1 MMCIRYVAL
10 LLFACLPLA
19 TSGQTRQAAEPVSST
34 SRPEAN
40 PAGQTTIVQY
50 DMDVTVHPDRHAI
63 EGRQRLTYANTSPDT
78 LSRVFYHLYF
88 NAFQP
93 HSMMAERN
101 RELPDPDPRTA
112 PRIFDLGPDEI
123 GYHRIESLTQDG
135 EPVSHH
141 AFDTVLE
148 VTLARPLP
156 PGGQAV
162 FDMTFVSQIPLQT
175 RRSGRDSREGIDY
188 SMTQWYPK
196 LAQYDARGWHADPYV
211 GREFY
216 APFGTF
222 DVRITLPSE
231 YIVGAT
237 GTLRNPEE
245 VGHGYASDSLNTDAP
260 AAQSD
265 SLTWRFYA
273 ENVHDFAWSADPDYI
288 HDVLETEAGYAI
300 HLLYQPDVAEVWRT
314 LHEAAPKIMAFFEAR
329 YGPYLYPQMTIAQ
342 GGDGGMEYPMIT
354 LVTGRRPP
362 PSLHGVTAHEVAHM
376 WFYGMIGSNEADYAW
391 MDEGFTSYA
400 TREAL
405 AHLRGQPRPSHAG
418 ALVGIL
424 NMKRLG
430 LFEPLNT
437 PSDWF
442 DTNAAYGVASYSG
455 GEMMLDMLGYVIS
468 DSLRD
473 RFLLEYHRQYAF
485 RHAGPHDVERVA
497 EQVSGI
503 HLDWYFQQFGD
514 ANRELDYAIRRFR
527 SNPHGTEWR
536 ATMTLK
542 RHGRAVMPIDLQ
554 ITLADGSVQW
564 VHIPLGVMRGHKPV
578 PEDWIVAEPWPWTS
592 PEYALDVMLPV
603 RPRRAEIDPYL
614 RTPESNRL
622 DNTTGRTREYSFLQ
636 PPAPNIRR
644 FDVGWR
650 PLVQYAQHWGPGIG
664 VQFRG
669 AYALTGETQKKAV
682 TIWPQV
688 LFSSGEKPDV
698 ARRLAQDE
706 SPEFHALNGVDYNFS
721 RSEEYLKG
729 YLINLSGWAEKQLGI
744 YRTGLEVSFSDP
756 DDLLR
761 KRSRRYATGAR
772 MHFQSNDRANVWN
785 TSGAWMQDVV
795 SVYGRMRGTSDW
807 YRYVFFAEFGRWFA
821 EADEWFPGFTER
833 GEWSPR
839 FAEADEESERWYSAN
854 RVSMDL
860 SLGAPVGPFTGS
872 VRLFAGAGSNDLSPD
887 KLFRFGGVSIEEQ
900 WSDAAYRNVEALFE
914 EPLADANWVAFGAPG
929 PVAYM
934 RQEKP
939 YASHRHADDHDGH
952 ETSRAAEEPFFLGV
966 TEMVA
971 FSARLLTPRLQGPP
985 LLRPLRLELF
995 MGTGYVG
1002 DLSKKERDERR
1013 KRTLMDAGLGVR
1025 YDLNR
1030 LRGFDRWIKQSD
1042 VLSDLVLVARFPLW
1056 ANDYEYA
1063 DSDKAFAFRWVFG
1076 VQLDRLPWD

>member
-1 MMCIRYVAL
+1 MILSRYVIPLAL
-10 LLFACLPLA
+10 ACLWQGLPLA
-19 TSGQTRQAAEPVSST
+19 AQGQARQALEPASTASTSGPQQADRAPV
-34 SRPEAN
+34 
-40 PAGQTTIVQY
+40 VQY
-50 DMDVTVHPDRHAI
+50 EMDVTVHPDRHAM
-63 EGRQRLTYANTSPDT
+63 EGRQRLTYANASPDT
-78 LSRVFYHLYF
+78 LTRVFYHLYF

-101 RELPDPDPRTA
+101 RELPDPDPRTT
-112 PRIFDLGPDEI
+112 PRIFELGPDEI

-141 AFDTVLE
+141 TFDTVLE
-148 VTLARPLP
+148 VELARPLP

-162 FDMTFVSQIPLQT
+162 FDMAFVSQIPLQT

-196 LAQYDARGWHADPYV
+196 LAQYDTRGWHADPYV

-222 DVRITLPSE
+222 DVRITLPAK
-231 YIVGAT
+231 YVVGAT
-237 GTLRNPEE
+237 GVLLNPDE
-245 VGHGYASDSLNTDAP
+245 VGHGYASDSLYTAT
-260 AAQSD
+260 SD
-265 SLTWRFYA
+265 SLTWRFHA
-273 ENVHDFAWSADPDYI
+273 ENVHDFAWSADPDYL

-300 HLLYQPDVAEVWRT
+300 HLLYQPDVAATWRT
-314 LHEAAPKIMAFFEAR
+314 LHEAAPKMMAFFEER

-354 LVTGRRPP
+354 LVTGKRSP

-376 WFYGMIGSNEADYAW
+376 WFYGMIGSNEADHAW

-405 AHLRGQPRPSHAG
+405 AHIREQPRPSHAS
-418 ALVGIL
+418 AMYGIL

-442 DTNAAYGVASYSG
+442 DTNVAYGVASYSG

-514 ANRELDYAIRRFR
+514 ANWNLDYAIRRFR
-527 SNPHGTEWR
+527 SNPHGQEWKG
-536 ATMTLK
+536 TVTLK
-542 RHGRAVMPIDLQ
+542 RLGRAVMPIDLQ

-578 PEDWIVAEPWPWTS
+578 PEDWIVAEPWAWTS
-592 PEYALDVMLPV
+592 PEYTLDIMLPLQ
-603 RPRRAEIDPYL
+603 PRRAEIDPYL

-622 DNTTGRTREYSFLQ
+622 DNVTGRNRSKYTFLQ
-636 PPAPNIRR
+636 PPAPNLRR
-644 FDVGWR
+644 FDTGWR
-650 PLVQYAQHWGPGIG
+650 PLVTYAEHWGPGVG
-664 VQFRG
+664 VQSRG
-669 AYALTGETQKKAV
+669 AYTLTGETRKRMV

-688 LFSSGEKPDV
+688 LFSGGEDPDV
-698 ARRLAQDE
+698 TPLLGHVE
-706 SPEFHALNGVDYNFS
+706 SPEFYALNGIDYDVA
-721 RSEEYLKG
+721 RSENYLKG
-729 YLINLSGWAEKQLGI
+729 YLINISYWSRKQLGI
-744 YRTGLEVSFSDP
+744 FQQGLEASFSDP
-756 DDLLR
+756 FNLLR
-761 KRSRRYATGAR
+761 KRSRRAMIGAK
-772 MHFQSNDRANVWN
+772 FDVQINDRGRVRN
-785 TSGAWMQDVV
+785 TSSAWMQDIV
-795 SVYGRMRGTSDW
+795 SIYGRLEGSSDW
-807 YRYVFFAEFGRWFA
+807 YRYVFFAELGEGLGGED
-821 EADEWFPGFTER
+821 EAR
-833 GEWSPR
+833 
-839 FAEADEESERWYSAN
+839 YSAH
-854 RVSMDL
+854 RM
-860 SLGAPVGPFTGS
+860 SLEGALGMPIGPFTGS
-872 VRLFAGAGSNDLSPD
+872 VRLFFGGGSPDDLSPD
-887 KLFRFGGVSIEEQ
+887 RRFPFGGVSIEDQ
-900 WSDAAYRNVEALFE
+900 WNHAAYRTGEALFE
-914 EPLADANWVAFGAPG
+914 EPLADANWVAFGNPG

-934 RQEKP
+934 RQAEP
-939 YASHRHADDHDGH
+939 YAQRRQAADHDH
-952 ETSRAAEEPFFLGV
+952 ERHEGKHDEHNHNEGPAREEPFFLGA
-966 TEMVA
+966 TEMLA

-995 MGTGYVG
+995 MGAGYIG
-1002 DLSKKERDERR
+1002 DVSEDERGSR
-1013 KRTLMDAGLGVR
+1013 KKTLMDAGLGVR

-1030 LRGFDRWIKQSD
+1030 LRGFDRWIDQSD
-1042 VLSDLVLVARFPLW
+1042 VLSDLMLVARFPLW
-1056 ANDYEYA
+1056 ANDYAYA
-1063 DSDKAFAFRWVFG
+1063 DSDQAFAFRWLLG
-1076 VQLDRLPWD
+1076 VQIGRLPWD

>member
-1 MMCIRYVAL
+1 
-10 LLFACLPLA
+10 
-19 TSGQTRQAAEPVSST
+19 
-34 SRPEAN
+34 
-40 PAGQTTIVQY
+40 
-50 DMDVTVHPDRHAI
+50 MDVTVHPDRHAM
-63 EGRQRLTYANTSPDT
+63 EGRQRLAYANTSPDT

-88 NAFQP
+88 NAFRP

-135 EPVSHH
+135 NTVSHRI
-141 AFDTVLE
+141 FDTVME

-237 GTLRNPEE
+237 GTLRNPDE
-245 VGHGYASDSLNTDAP
+245 VGHGYASDSLNTDPP
-260 AAQSD
+260 AAQAD

-314 LHEAAPKIMAFFEAR
+314 LHEAAPKIMAFFEER

-376 WFYGMIGSNEADYAW
+376 WFYGMIGSNEADHAW
-391 MDEGFTSYA
+391 MDEGFANYA

-405 AHLRGQPRPSHAG
+405 AHLRGQPRPSHAS
-418 ALVGIL
+418 ALAGVL

-442 DTNAAYGVASYSG
+442 DTNVAYGVSSYSG

-473 RFLLEYHRQYAF
+473 RFLLEYHRRFAF

-503 HLDWYFQQFGD
+503 HLDWYFQQFSD
-514 ANRELDYAIRRFR
+514 VDWELDYAVWNLR
-527 SNPHGTEWR
+527 SNPHGSLDGMAWR
-536 ATMTLK
+536 TAMTLK
-542 RHGRAVMPIDLQ
+542 RLGRAVMPIDLQ
-554 ITLADGSVQW
+554 ITLEDGAVQW
-564 VHIPLGVMRGHKPV
+564 VHIPLGVMQGHKPV
-578 PEDWIVAEPWPWTS
+578 PEDWIVAAPWAWTS
-592 PEYALDVMLPV
+592 PEYALEVMLPV
-603 RPRRAEIDPYL
+603 RPRSAEIDPYV
-614 RTPESNRL
+614 RTPESDRL
-622 DNTTGRTREYSFLQ
+622 NNIAGRRAREVSFLQ
-636 PPAPNIRR
+636 PPAPNMRR
-644 FDVGWR
+644 YAYGWR
-650 PLVQYAQHWGPGIG
+650 PLVQVSQFWGLGAGAQY
-664 VQFRG
+664 RG
-669 AYALTGETQKKAV
+669 AYPLTGKERKGMVK
-682 TIWPQV
+682 IWPQV
-688 LFSSGEKPDV
+688 LFSKGNEPDV
-698 ARRLAQDE
+698 SYFLADHE
-706 SPEFHALNGVDYNFS
+706 PSNLRALNGVDYDFS
-721 RSEEYLKG
+721 ASEEYLKG
-729 YLINLSGWAEKQLGI
+729 YLINWSSRTQKQLGV
-744 YRTGLEVSFSDP
+744 YQSDMRVTFSDP

-761 KRSRRYATGAR
+761 PRSRRLTVGVKQRFLA
-772 MHFQSNDRANVWN
+772 SDRARIRYA
-785 TSGAWMQDVV
+785 SSAWMKDIG
-795 SVYGRMRGTSDW
+795 SVYGRFEGASDW
-807 YRYVFFAEFGRWFA
+807 YRYVLFGEVGR
-821 EADEWFPGFTER
+821 EDSGPYT
-833 GEWSPR
+833 
-839 FAEADEESERWYSAN
+839 AN
-854 RVSMDL
+854 RMSMDL
-860 SLGAPVGPFTGS
+860 AVGMPIGPFTGS
-872 VRLFAGAGSNDLSPD
+872 VRLFLGVGEPDGLSRD
-887 KLFRFGGVSIEEQ
+887 KRFRFGGVSLEEQ
-900 WSDAAYRNVEALFE
+900 WNDTAYRTVEALFE
-914 EPLADANWVAFGAPG
+914 EPFRDAPWVAFGAPG
-929 PVAYM
+929 PIAYM
-934 RQEKP
+934 RQTEP
-939 YASHRHADDHDGH
+939 YAHSEHIRHDQDTDARAHRNGDSDIRPD
-952 ETSRAAEEPFFLGV
+952 EENIPFSV
-966 TEMVA
+966 TEMAA
-971 FSARLLTPRLQGPP
+971 FSARLLTPRLRGPA

-995 MGTGYVG
+995 MGAGYVL
-1002 DLSKKERDERR
+1002 DLIVQERDERR
-1013 KRTLMDAGLGVR
+1013 KQTLMDAGIGVR

-1030 LRGFDRWIKQSD
+1030 LRGFDRWIRQSD
-1042 VLSDLVLVARFPLW
+1042 FLSDLVLVARFPLW

-1063 DSDKAFAFRWVFG
+1063 DSDAPFAFRWLLG

>member
-1 MMCIRYVAL
+1 
-10 LLFACLPLA
+10 
-19 TSGQTRQAAEPVSST
+19 
-34 SRPEAN
+34 
-40 PAGQTTIVQY
+40 
-50 DMDVTVHPDRHAI
+50 MDITVHPDRHAM
-63 EGRQRLTYANTSPDT
+63 EGRQRLTYTNTSPDT

-88 NAFQP
+88 NAFHP

-112 PRIFDLGPDEI
+112 PRIFDLGPDET
-123 GYHRIESLTQDG
+123 GYHRIESLTQDR
-135 EPVSHH
+135 ETVSHRI
-141 AFDTVLE
+141 FDTVME
-148 VTLARPLP
+148 VKLARPLP

-196 LAQYDARGWHADPYV
+196 LAQFDARGWHADPYV

-237 GTLRNPEE
+237 GTLQNPDE
-245 VGHGYASDSLNTDAP
+245 VGHGYASDSLNTDPP

-288 HDVLETEAGYAI
+288 HDVLDTEAGYTI
-300 HLLYQPDVAEVWRT
+300 HLLYQPDVAEVWQT
-314 LHEAAPKIMAFFEAR
+314 LHEAAPKIMAFFEAN

-418 ALVGIL
+418 ALAGIL

-442 DTNAAYGVASYSG
+442 DTNTAYGVASYSG

-473 RFLLEYHRQYAF
+473 RFLLEYHRQFTF

-503 HLDWYFQQFGD
+503 RLDWYFQQFGD
-514 ANRELDYAIRRFR
+514 VNWKLDYAVRRFR
-527 SNPHGTEWR
+527 RTRDGTAWR
-536 ATMTLK
+536 TTMTLE
-542 RHGRAVMPIDLQ
+542 RLGRAVMPIDLQ
-554 ITLADGSVQW
+554 ITLEDGSVQW
-564 VHIPLGVMRGHKPV
+564 VHIPLGVMQGHKPV
-578 PEDWIVAEPWPWTS
+578 PEDWIVAAPWAWTS
-592 PEYALDVMLPV
+592 PEYALEVMLPV
-603 RPRRAEIDPYL
+603 RPRSAEIDPYV
-614 RTPESNRL
+614 RTPESDRL
-622 DNTTGRTREYSFLQ
+622 NNTTARPIDISFLK
-636 PPAPNIRR
+636 PPAPNMRR
-644 FDVGWR
+644 YTYGWR
-650 PLVQYAQHWGPGIG
+650 PVVQVAQFWGPGVG
-664 VQFRG
+664 VQYRG
-669 AYALTGETQKKAV
+669 AYPLTGKERKGMLKL
-682 TIWPQV
+682 WPQV
-688 LFSSGEKPDV
+688 LFSKGDEPDINYF
-698 ARRLAQDE
+698 LAEDHE
-706 SPEFHALNGVDYNFS
+706 PPHLSALNGIDFDLSNS
-721 RSEEYLKG
+721 KEYLKG
-729 YLINLSGWAEKQLGI
+729 FLINVSTRVQKQLGI
-744 YRTGLEVSFSDP
+744 YQADMRATFSDP

-761 KRSRRYATGAR
+761 PKSRRFTVGAKGR
-772 MHFQSNDRANVWN
+772 FLVSDRARTRY
-785 TSGAWMQDVV
+785 TSSLHLRDMS
-795 SVYGRMRGTSDW
+795 SVYGRFEGASDW
-807 YRYVFFAEFGRWFA
+807 YRYVLFGEVGR
-821 EADEWFPGFTER
+821 EDSGPYT
-833 GEWSPR
+833 
-839 FAEADEESERWYSAN
+839 AN
-854 RVSMDL
+854 RTFTDL
-860 SLGAPVGPFTGS
+860 ALRIPIGPLTGS
-872 VRLFAGAGSNDLSPD
+872 VRLFSGAGPDDLSPD
-887 KLFRFGGVSIEEQ
+887 KQFRFGGVSLEDQ
-900 WSDAAYRNVEALFE
+900 WNNAAYRNVEALFE
-914 EPLADANWVAFGAPG
+914 EPFRDANWVAFGAPG

-934 RQEKP
+934 RQTEP
-939 YASHRHADDHDGH
+939 YARRTRIHHDTDGHKHHNGHSDIHADDIEPGDIEPDH
-952 ETSRAAEEPFFLGV
+952 EQPFFSDTGIL
-966 TEMVA
+966 A
-971 FSARLLTPRLQGPP
+971 FSARLLTPRLRGPA

-995 MGTGYVG
+995 MGIGHVG
-1002 DLSKKERDERR
+1002 DLNEEERDERR
-1013 KRTLMDAGLGVR
+1013 KRTLMDAGIGVR

-1030 LRGFDRWIKQSD
+1030 LRGFDRWIRQSD

-1063 DSDKAFAFRWVFG
+1063 DSDAPFAFRWLLG

>member
-1 MMCIRYVAL
+1 MMSFRYA
-10 LLFACLPLA
+10 LLFALACLLPA
-19 TSGQTRQAAEPVSST
+19 TSGQARQAAAPASSA
-34 SRPEAN
+34 SRPGPH
-40 PAGQTTIVQY
+40 PAAQTPVVQY
-50 DMDVTVHPDRHAI
+50 EMDVTVHPDRHAM
-63 EGRQRLTYANTSPDT
+63 EGRQRLAYANASPDT

-101 RELPDPDPRTA
+101 RALPDPDPRTA
-112 PRIFDLGPDEI
+112 PRIFELGPEEI
-123 GYHRIESLTQDG
+123 GYHRIESLAQDG
-135 EPVSHH
+135 EPVAHR

-156 PGGQAV
+156 PGGQTV

-222 DVRITLPSE
+222 DVRITLPAE

-237 GTLRNPEE
+237 GTLLNPDE
-245 VGHGYASDSLNTDAP
+245 VGHGYASDSLDAD
-260 AAQSD
+260 AAAPQAD
-265 SLTWRFYA
+265 SLTWRFHA
-273 ENVHDFAWSADPDYI
+273 ENVHDFAWSADPDYV

-300 HLLYQPDVAEVWRT
+300 HLLYQPDVAETWAT
-314 LHEAAPKIMAFFEAR
+314 LHEVAPEIMAFFETR

-354 LVTGRRPP
+354 LVTGKRSP

-376 WFYGMIGSNEADYAW
+376 WFYGMIGSNEADHAW

-405 AHLRGQPRPSHAG
+405 AHIRGQPRPSHAS
-418 ALVGIL
+418 ATYSVLSL
-424 NMKRLG
+424 KRLG

-442 DTNAAYGVASYSG
+442 DTNVAYGVASYSG

-473 RFLLEYHRQYAF
+473 RFLLEFHRQYTF
-485 RHAGPHDVERVA
+485 RHAGPYDVERVA
-497 EQVSGI
+497 EQVSGM

-514 ANRELDYAIRRFR
+514 LDWKLDYAIRRFR
-527 SNPHGTEWR
+527 SHPHGPQWR
-536 ATMTLK
+536 ASMTLE
-542 RHGRAVMPIDLQ
+542 RRGRAVMPVDLQ
-554 ITLADGSVQW
+554 ITLEDGSSQW

-578 PEDWIVAEPWPWTS
+578 PEDWIVADPWPWTS
-592 PEYALDVMLPV
+592 PEYTLDVMLPV
-603 RPRRAEIDPYL
+603 RARRAEIDPYL

-622 DNTTGRTREYSFLQ
+622 DNVTGRMRKEYSFLQ

-650 PLVQYAQHWGPGIG
+650 PLAHYAQHWGPGFG

-669 AYALTGETQKKAV
+669 AYTLTGETQKRAV
-682 TIWPQV
+682 TIWPQA
-688 LFSSGEKPDV
+688 LFSGGEEPDV
-698 ARRLAQDE
+698 ASRLAQVE
-706 SPEFHALNGVDYNFS
+706 SPEFDPLNGVDFDFS
-721 RSEEYLKG
+721 RSESYLKG
-729 YLINLSGWAEKQLGI
+729 YLIDWRSWTRKQLGI
-744 YRTGLEVSFSDP
+744 YQTGMEISFSDP
-756 DDLLR
+756 ENLLL
-761 KRSRRYATGAR
+761 KRSRRYAIGAKLVYPV
-772 MHFQSNDRANVWN
+772 NDRAKVRN
-785 TSGAWMQDVV
+785 TSSAWIQDTA
-795 SVYGRMRGTSDW
+795 SIYGRMEAASDW
-807 YRYVFFAEFGRWFA
+807 YRYIAFGALGAAWN
-821 EADEWFPGFTER
+821 EELDGEDENR
-833 GEWSPR
+833 
-839 FAEADEESERWYSAN
+839 YSLN
-854 RVSMDL
+854 RMSMDFA
-860 SLGAPVGPFTGS
+860 LGMPIGPLMGS
-872 VRLFAGAGSNDLSPD
+872 VRVFLGAGDDDLSPD
-887 KLFRFGGVSIEEQ
+887 RRFRFGGVSVEEQ
-900 WSDAAYRNVEALFE
+900 WNHAGYRNVEALFE

-934 RQEKP
+934 RQAEP
-939 YASHRHADDHDGH
+939 YAEREQTDHDYKRHKDDTDRHDRHEAGH
-952 ETSRAAEEPFFLGV
+952 AKAEPFFLGS
-966 TEMVA
+966 TGMLA

-995 MGTGYVG
+995 MGAGVTG
-1002 DLSKKERDERR
+1002 DSRENIRHDR
-1013 KRTLMDAGLGVR
+1013 KHTLMDAGLGVR

-1042 VLSDLVLVARFPLW
+1042 VLSDLALVARFPLW

>member
-1 MMCIRYVAL
+1 MIHIRHAVSL
-10 LLFACLPLA
+10 LLIGLLSAS
-19 TSGQTRQAAEPVSST
+19 SGQARQPSEPISLPSY
-34 SRPEAN
+34 S
-40 PAGQTTIVQY
+40 PAKGQAPDTAVRY
-50 DMDVTVHPDRHAI
+50 EMDVTVHPDRHAM
-63 EGRQRLTYANTSPDT
+63 EGRQRLTYTNTSPDT

-123 GYHRIESLTQDG
+123 GYHRIESLAQDG
-135 EPVSHH
+135 EPVSHRI
-141 AFDTVLE
+141 FDTVME
-148 VTLARPLP
+148 VELARPLP

-196 LAQYDARGWHADPYV
+196 LAQYDARGWHADPYI

-237 GTLRNPEE
+237 GTLRNPDE
-245 VGHGYASDSLNTDAP
+245 VGHGYASDSLNTDPP
-260 AAQSD
+260 AAQTD

-300 HLLYQPDVAEVWRT
+300 HLLYQPDVAEVWQT

-329 YGPYLYPQMTIAQ
+329 YGAYLYPQMTIAQ

-354 LVTGRRPP
+354 LVTGKRSP
-362 PSLHGVTAHEVAHM
+362 PSLLGVTAHEVAHM
-376 WFYGMIGSNEADYAW
+376 WFYGMIGSNEADHAW
-391 MDEGFTSYA
+391 LDEGFANYA

-405 AHLRGQPRPSHAG
+405 AHIREQPRPSHAG
-418 ALVGIL
+418 ALSGVL

-442 DTNAAYGVASYSG
+442 DTNVAYGVSSYSG

-473 RFLLEYHRQYAF
+473 RFLLEYHRQLAF
-485 RHAGPHDVERVA
+485 RHAGPHDVERIA

-503 HLDWYFQQFGD
+503 RLDWYFQQFGD
-514 ANRELDYAIRRFR
+514 VDWELDYEVRRFR
-527 SNPHGTEWR
+527 RTLDGAAWR

-542 RHGRAVMPIDLQ
+542 RLGRAVMPIDLQ
-554 ITLADGSVQW
+554 ITLEDGSVQW
-564 VHIPLGVMRGHKPV
+564 VHIPLGVMQGHKPV
-578 PEDWIVAEPWPWTS
+578 PEDWIVAAPWAWTS
-592 PEYALDVMLPV
+592 PEYALEVMLPA
-603 RPRRAEIDPYL
+603 RPRSAEIDPYV
-614 RTPESNRL
+614 RTPESDRL
-622 DNTTGRTREYSFLQ
+622 NNTTARPIEISFLK
-636 PPAPNIRR
+636 PPSPNMRR
-644 FDVGWR
+644 YAYGWR
-650 PLVQYAQHWGPGIG
+650 PLAQVNQFWGLGAGVQY
-664 VQFRG
+664 RG
-669 AYALTGETQKKAV
+669 AYPLAGKERKGMVKL
-682 TIWPQV
+682 WPLV
-688 LFSSGEKPDV
+688 LFSEGDKPDV
-698 ARRLAQDE
+698 NYFLADDE
-706 SPEFHALNGVDYNFS
+706 SPYFSALDGLNYDLSN
-721 RSEEYLKG
+721 SEEYLRG
-729 YLINLSGWAEKQLGI
+729 YLINWSSRTQKQLGV
-744 YRTGLEVSFSDP
+744 YQGDMRVSFSDP

-761 KRSRRYATGAR
+761 PRNRRFTLGAKSRWLT
-772 MHFQSNDRANVWN
+772 SDRARTRY
-785 TSGAWMQDVV
+785 TSSLHLQDMFSAYGHLEGA
-795 SVYGRMRGTSDW
+795 SDW
-807 YRYVFFAEFGRWFA
+807 YRYALFVEGG
-821 EADEWFPGFTER
+821 ADGDGPYT
-833 GEWSPR
+833 
-839 FAEADEESERWYSAN
+839 AN
-854 RVSMDL
+854 RMSMDL
-860 SLGAPVGPFTGS
+860 AVGMPIGPFTGS
-872 VRLFAGAGSNDLSPD
+872 LRLFFGGGEPDVLSPD
-887 KLFRFGGVSIEEQ
+887 KRFRFGGVSLEEQ
-900 WSDAAYRNVEALFE
+900 WNDTAYRTVEGLFE
-914 EPLADANWVAFGAPG
+914 EPFRDAPWVAFGAPG

-934 RQEKP
+934 RQTEP
-939 YASHRHADDHDGH
+939 YALGTHPYQDTDAHAHRNGDSDIQPD
-952 ETSRAAEEPFFLGV
+952 EEDIPFSA

-971 FSARLLTPRLQGPP
+971 FSARLLSPRLHGPRF
-985 LLRPLRLELF
+985 LRPLRLELF
-995 MGTGYVG
+995 MGAGQVG
-1002 DLSKKERDERR
+1002 DLNEEEHDERR
-1013 KRTLMDAGLGVR
+1013 KKTLMDAGIGVR

-1030 LRGFDRWIKQSD
+1030 LRGFDRWIRQSD
-1042 VLSDLVLVARFPLW
+1042 FLSDLVLVARFPLW

-1063 DSDKAFAFRWVFG
+1063 DSDAPFAFRWLLG